1 VEVLDCRTIDR
12 PVLMN
17 KLYDVRCQTVPMI
30 FVRNSQ
36 DRIVQRQVAYSLSPP
51 RLTSETVPGHERQR
65 ETLRDLGLHEDR
77 CALIAL
83 VGILFIDS
91 GVMLLRIVTAFENG
105 AEQLADLT
113 QCVAR
118 VMNMCLGLLRV
129 SKGKT
134 RCYGR

>member
-65 ETLRDLGLHEDR
+65 EALRNLGLHEDR
-77 CALIAL
+77 CALITL
-83 VGILFIDS
+83 VGILLIHS
-91 GVMLLRIVTAFENG
+91 GVMLLRVVAAFENG
-105 AEQLADLT
+105 A
-113 QCVAR
+113 
-118 VMNMCLGLLRV
+118 
-129 SKGKT
+129 
-134 RCYGR
+134 